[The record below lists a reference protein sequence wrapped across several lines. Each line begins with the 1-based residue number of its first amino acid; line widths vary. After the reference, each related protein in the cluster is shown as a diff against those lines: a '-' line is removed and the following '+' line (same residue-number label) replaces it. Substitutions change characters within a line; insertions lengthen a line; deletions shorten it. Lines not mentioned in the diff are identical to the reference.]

1 MTTPAPT
8 QQQQQV
14 HTVAQRAAAVAI
26 NPHQIRVYLFTA
38 THTDTTAHTHIQRA
52 SHSHLQET
60 AMATEIVAEE

>member
-1 MTTPAPT
+1 MTTPATT

-38 THTDTTAHTHIQRA
+38 THTDTTAHIQRERVA
-52 SHSHLQET
+52 
-60 AMATEIVAEE
+60 ATYKRQRWRQKL